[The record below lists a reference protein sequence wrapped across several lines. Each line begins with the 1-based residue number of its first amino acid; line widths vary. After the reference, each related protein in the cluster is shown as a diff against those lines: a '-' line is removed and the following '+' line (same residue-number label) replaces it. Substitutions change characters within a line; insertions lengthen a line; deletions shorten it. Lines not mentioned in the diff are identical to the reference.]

1 MGKNISANQLMVLK
15 LFLLKERFHNQTEF
29 ISVFF
34 LQLTMKK
41 SRQGDVVERLK
52 LPVPEL
58 PKLVSRDLQTKD
70 VLDENLKEENRER
83 NKEECGKGGVYHSSE
98 AKEIKIDLDD
108 DEKGVL
114 INEAPQSEME
124 PPCLNLGYEDDKQEE
139 ESDDVNP
146 SRAQSEGQ
154 NWPVASVMVLPSI
167 NIAHFFKEKEL
178 TPAEP
183 LRNAKE
189 NITIEKE
196 EGSCEGKE
204 DDEEGISGKEVLCY
218 SWQIAKGMV
227 RTFSTEE
234 CLKQFS
240 HRLRITKICL
250 FPVSCLK
257 YCITS
262 FSVSTSICYLVIR
275 RQIFQAFKLLR

>member
-1 MGKNISANQLMVLK
+1 
-15 LFLLKERFHNQTEF
+15 
-29 ISVFF
+29 
-34 LQLTMKK
+34 MKK
-41 SRQGDVVERLK
+41 SRQSDVVERLK

-124 PPCLNLGYEDDKQEE
+124 PPCSNLGDEDDKEGE
-139 ESDDVNP
+139 GSDDVNTP
-146 SRAQSEGQ
+146 FLQ
-154 NWPVASVMVLPSI
+154 NEERKGEVTSVLVLHSI
-167 NIAHFFKEKEL
+167 NIAHFSKEKEL

-183 LRNAKE
+183 LRNVEEK
-189 NITIEKE
+189 ITIEKE

-204 DDEEGISGKEVLCY
+204 DDEEDISGKEVLCY
-218 SWQIAKGMV
+218 AWQIAKGMV

-234 CLKQFS
+234 CFEEFS
-240 HRLRITKICL
+240 HRLQITRISL
-250 FPVSCLK
+250 FPVL
-257 YCITS
+257 I
-262 FSVSTSICYLVIR
+262 L
-275 RQIFQAFKLLR
+275 

>member
-1 MGKNISANQLMVLK
+1 
-15 LFLLKERFHNQTEF
+15 
-29 ISVFF
+29 
-34 LQLTMKK
+34 MKK
-41 SRQGDVVERLK
+41 NRQSDVAEMLK
-52 LPVPEL
+52 LPVPER
-58 PKLVSRDLQTKD
+58 PNLVSRDLQAKD

-83 NKEECGKGGVYHSSE
+83 SKEESGKEGVYHSSE

-108 DEKGVL
+108 DERGVL

-124 PPCLNLGYEDDKQEE
+124 PPCSNLGYEDDKQEE

-146 SRAQSEGQ
+146 SSAQSEGQ
-154 NWPVASVMVLPSI
+154 KGPVASVMVLPSI

-178 TPAEP
+178 SPAEP
-183 LRNAKE
+183 LRNAEE

-218 SWQIAKGMV
+218 AWQIAKGMV

-240 HRLRITKICL
+240 HRLRITKMSP

-262 FSVSTSICYLVIR
+262 FSVCTSICYLVIR
-275 RQIFQAFKLLR
+275 PQIFQAFKLLR